1 MKSCIVLICFLM
13 SLYCT
18 AQNPADKLPI
28 EQNAFDA
35 FVRSLDTTYLYF
47 DTYEKFKTNTDKIYY
62 NIHTYS
68 TLSLLLNISDEI
80 KYKNFFEFKT
90 PDDKELIIPADTS
103 AHTISSNYKLAI
115 PIDRKKKKE
124 PLNLVDRDIWAG
136 VTNRYYYNGFYYVRI
151 FIEVSV
157 DWKAN
162 SAFVKLDKEGN
173 PLKIVYLYSAN

>member
-1 MKSCIVLICFLM
+1 MKSSTVFICFFI
-13 SLYCT
+13 SLHCT
-18 AQNPADKLPI
+18 AQNPTDKLPI

-47 DTYEKFKTNTDKIYY
+47 DTYEKFKTNTDKIYF
-62 NIHTYS
+62 NIYTYS

-80 KYKNFFEFKT
+80 KDKNFFEFKI
-90 PDDKELIIPADTS
+90 PKDKELNIPADT
-103 AHTISSNYKLAI
+103 AIRTLSSNYKLAF

-124 PLNLVDRDIWAG
+124 ILNLVDRDIWAG
-136 VTNRYYYNGFYYVRI
+136 VTSRYYYNGFYYVRI

-157 DWKAN
+157 DWKSN
-162 SAFVKLDKEGN
+162 SAFVKLDKAGK